1 MGKRVRISNESLNSY
16 GFRVLTAGIDV
27 EQYKRNPVLLYM
39 HERGNVVGYVKDLK
53 VENDEVTG
61 ELMFDCASEQSERCQ
76 KQFEFGSLRM
86 ITIKVIKTWNKKL
99 LPYSWGLPKRQ
110 QRKKSMRSWH
120 S

>member
-1 MGKRVRISNESLNSY
+1 MGKRVRISNESLNCY

-39 HERGNVVGYVKDLK
+39 HERGNVVGYVKDPK
-53 VENDEVTG
+53 VENDEITG

-86 ITIKVIKTWNKKL
+86 VRPAKTL
-99 LPYSWGLPKRQ
+99 QCLYPDRLVRRLRRVASSR
-110 QRKKSMRSWH
+110 
-120 S
+120 